1 MEKTPNVNILI
12 VAILLRIILMGSTAL
27 IFYLL
32 IHCGAEL
39 HKNDTPML
47 LLMCSSFIF
56 LSYIITMWCVKRKFS
71 FNFLL
76 ALIFIP
82 LIINEHFINLAVV
95 DLGTV
100 IIFIFI
106 EIIIMWCFT
115 FSAFP
120 ILKKE
125 KTSKG

>member
-1 MEKTPNVNILI
+1 
-12 VAILLRIILMGSTAL
+12 
-27 IFYLL
+27 
-32 IHCGAEL
+32 
-39 HKNDTPML
+39 
-47 LLMCSSFIF
+47 
-56 LSYIITMWCVKRKFS
+56 MWCVKRKFS